1 MELFAKRM
9 TWELDNEEGL
19 SCLSFELEDG
29 YFTLSR
35 KTGAETLRL
44 EMNDPANGQL
54 IDPDC
59 FEYALD
65 NTRFRLNIVRN
76 NRKVLRYLE
85 EHHINTELY
94 GEIVLHYTPLSKP
107 QLESLSAVVLRLFF
121 GELLFR
127 RKQKCRWQKSCEG
140 ITMVKIHRIWFN
152 TERMDR
158 EDHYKI
164 TLFSRPRVSIHVDEY
179 IWSFIEE
186 NIVKPHKLMRSEK
199 HGYLLDISFDQFD
212 PAKHRYYPLSPY
224 NGPLREGV
232 EMDSANRS
240 YFREDF
246 VGGKERTTWFSP
258 NKIWTNCGDKVLN
271 VDIKAANVSESITP
285 REYADLLFDGIGA
298 ALVFNFKRLKREEFD
313 GLKPKIDW
321 SIVESFP
328 FPAPFEEQRYIGD
341 EGEIHVYS
349 WDGRKETT
357 LVGPYSV
364 RELYLE
370 HFGES

>member
-1 MELFAKRM
+1 M
-9 TWELDNEEGL
+9 
-19 SCLSFELEDG
+19 
-29 YFTLSR
+29 
-35 KTGAETLRL
+35 
-44 EMNDPANGQL
+44 
-54 IDPDC
+54 I
-59 FEYALD
+59 
-65 NTRFRLNIVRN
+65 
-76 NRKVLRYLE
+76 
-85 EHHINTELY
+85 
-94 GEIVLHYTPLSKP
+94 
-107 QLESLSAVVLRLFF
+107 
-121 GELLFR
+121 
-127 RKQKCRWQKSCEG
+127 
-140 ITMVKIHRIWFN
+140 KIYRIWFN
-152 TERMDR
+152 TDRVDR
-158 EDHYKI
+158 EGHYKI

-186 NIVKPHKLMRSEK
+186 NIVKPHKLMRSDK
-199 HGYLLDISFDQFD
+199 HGYLLNLAFSRFE
-212 PAKHRYYPLSPY
+212 PAKHRYFPLSPY

-232 EMDSANRS
+232 EMESSKSS

-246 VGGKERTTWFSP
+246 ADAEERTTWFSP

-271 VDIKAANVSESITP
+271 VDVKAANVSENITP

-321 SIVESFP
+321 GIVESFP

-341 EGEIHVYS
+341 GGKIHVYS
-349 WDGRKETT
+349 WDGRQKKT

>member
-1 MELFAKRM
+1 
-9 TWELDNEEGL
+9 
-19 SCLSFELEDG
+19 
-29 YFTLSR
+29 
-35 KTGAETLRL
+35 
-44 EMNDPANGQL
+44 
-54 IDPDC
+54 
-59 FEYALD
+59 
-65 NTRFRLNIVRN
+65 
-76 NRKVLRYLE
+76 
-85 EHHINTELY
+85 
-94 GEIVLHYTPLSKP
+94 
-107 QLESLSAVVLRLFF
+107 
-121 GELLFR
+121 
-127 RKQKCRWQKSCEG
+127 
-140 ITMVKIHRIWFN
+140 MVKIHRIWFN

-246 VGGKERTTWFSP
+246 AGGKDRTTWFSP
-258 NKIWTNCGDKVLN
+258 DKIWTNCGNKVLDVN
-271 VDIKAANVSESITP
+271 IE
-285 REYADLLFDGIGA
+285 
-298 ALVFNFKRLKREEFD
+298 
-313 GLKPKIDW
+313 LKPKIDW

-328 FPAPFEEQRYIGD
+328 FPAAFEEQQYIGD
-341 EGEIHVYS
+341 EGKIHVYS
-349 WDGRKETT
+349 WDGRQETD

-370 HFGES
+370 HFGK

>member
-1 MELFAKRM
+1 
-9 TWELDNEEGL
+9 
-19 SCLSFELEDG
+19 
-29 YFTLSR
+29 
-35 KTGAETLRL
+35 
-44 EMNDPANGQL
+44 
-54 IDPDC
+54 
-59 FEYALD
+59 
-65 NTRFRLNIVRN
+65 
-76 NRKVLRYLE
+76 
-85 EHHINTELY
+85 
-94 GEIVLHYTPLSKP
+94 
-107 QLESLSAVVLRLFF
+107 
-121 GELLFR
+121 
-127 RKQKCRWQKSCEG
+127 
-140 ITMVKIHRIWFN
+140 MVKIHRIWFN

-212 PAKHRYYPLSPY
+212 PAKHRYFPLSSY
-224 NGPLREGV
+224 NGLLREGV

-246 VGGKERTTWFSP
+246 AGGKDRTTWFSP

-271 VDIKAANVSESITP
+271 VDIKAANVSENITP

-364 RELYLE
+364 RRVVPGAFRRIVRRNFAVQSLVQRWILALE
-370 HFGES
+370 RSSFWISRKKKICCKWNIRTAFCWIWAGIRTDTSFLSFIILIGRIQSSSMKRAETNQLPKLLTEAVRLVEKESQSAGAN

>member
-1 MELFAKRM
+1 MGICW
-9 TWELDNEEGL
+9 T
-19 SCLSFELEDG
+19 
-29 YFTLSR
+29 
-35 KTGAETLRL
+35 
-44 EMNDPANGQL
+44 
-54 IDPDC
+54 
-59 FEYALD
+59 
-65 NTRFRLNIVRN
+65 FRLTSLTQQNTDIIRFP
-76 NRKVLRYLE
+76 RTTGRFGKVSRWTAQ
-85 EHHINTELY
+85 TE
-94 GEIVLHYTPLSKP
+94 
-107 QLESLSAVVLRLFF
+107 
-121 GELLFR
+121 
-127 RKQKCRWQKSCEG
+127 
-140 ITMVKIHRIWFN
+140 
-152 TERMDR
+152 
-158 EDHYKI
+158 
-164 TLFSRPRVSIHVDEY
+164 
-179 IWSFIEE
+179 
-186 NIVKPHKLMRSEK
+186 
-199 HGYLLDISFDQFD
+199 
-212 PAKHRYYPLSPY
+212 
-224 NGPLREGV
+224 
-232 EMDSANRS
+232 AN
-240 YFREDF
+240 FREDF